1 MSTGPRLASTGQR
14 AGAILPVKDEGRQT
28 MSPANSVGEKNTQVL
43 NCRTQRVKCRLM
55 VFNMELRYY
64 VKFII

>member
-28 MSPANSVGEKNTQVL
+28 MSPANSVGGKIHKCLIAEL
-43 NCRTQRVKCRLM
+43 NG
-55 VFNMELRYY
+55 
-64 VKFII
+64 